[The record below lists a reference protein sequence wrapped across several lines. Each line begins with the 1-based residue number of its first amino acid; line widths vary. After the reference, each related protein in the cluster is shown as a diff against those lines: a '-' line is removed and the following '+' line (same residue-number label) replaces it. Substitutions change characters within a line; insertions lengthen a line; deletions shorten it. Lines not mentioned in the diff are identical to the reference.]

1 MFDPT
6 MLYRLLALFY
16 LFVLTALGLRVTPG
30 SPCEEKC
37 GPVTTNTT
45 GADVVCRDYEYS
57 RKPEGVVFQDCVKC
71 ELRSTFEHR
80 RSYQSDLKWGLYNLR
95 YAFSSC
101 IYAFPVSKQSLST
114 PCQVTCDSLMDAVK
128 YQLLN
133 PVPQEAYDFC
143 GMDSFSD
150 DFVTKCALCYSLTD
164 DEKLIG
170 NFIEAIREGCHSKVP
185 SGHEFII
192 DPDRIFNTTL
202 LPPSTESIAPPG
214 TEPKGKKN
222 LVLVIVLPIVGF
234 LLLCLVS
241 CFCCFFYIRRRRRKA
256 RQSSHAGHLHERW
269 NDTSIMTPVG
279 GGLRQIWGET
289 SPQMHPAQA
298 YHYNPASHN
307 GYYGG
312 EQDIKYPPEV
322 YQMGPVSSPPDD
334 TKKAEF
340 VTPTVPT
347 LSAPPPGRKSLSTD
361 Q

>member
-1 MFDPT
+1 MF
-6 MLYRLLALFY
+6 YRLLALFY
-16 LFVLTALGLRVTPG
+16 LFVFTALGLRVTPG

-170 NFIEAIREGCHSKVP
+170 NC
-185 SGHEFII
+185 
-192 DPDRIFNTTL
+192 
-202 LPPSTESIAPPG
+202 
-214 TEPKGKKN
+214 
-222 LVLVIVLPIVGF
+222 
-234 LLLCLVS
+234 
-241 CFCCFFYIRRRRRKA
+241 
-256 RQSSHAGHLHERW
+256 
-269 NDTSIMTPVG
+269 
-279 GGLRQIWGET
+279 GLRQVWDET

-334 TKKAEF
+334 TKRAEF

-347 LSAPPPGRKSLSTD
+347 LSAPPPGRKSLSTN